1 MPQKGMKELDS
12 KAWRAFHKIGTSLL
26 PHLGRQITNHSGIS
40 GAEYVV
46 LVALSESSLPN
57 MNLNRLARVLG
68 WEISRMSHQVS
79 RMEEAGLIKK
89 SRNADDSRCF
99 DVSITAKGRKI
110 AEAAIPLQSKEIN
123 HCFSQVLT
131 QAQMKALIEISEA
144 ISNHM
149 KENHPLNK
157 KENTND
163 ALTQRS

>member
-1 MPQKGMKELDS
+1 VAQKGMKDLDS

-46 LVALSESSLPN
+46 LVALSELTVPSV
-57 MNLNRLARVLG
+57 NLNRLATGLG

-79 RMEEAGLIKK
+79 RMDGAGLVRKTK
-89 SRNADDSRCF
+89 NLEDSRCF

-110 AEAAIPLQSKEIN
+110 AEDAIPLQSIEIN
-123 HCFSQVLT
+123 HCFSEVLT
-131 QAQMKALIEISEA
+131 QAQMRAIIEISEA

-157 KENTND
+157 KVD
-163 ALTQRS
+163 K

>member
-1 MPQKGMKELDS
+1 MKDLDS

-46 LVALSESSLPN
+46 LVALSELLVPSV
-57 MNLNRLARVLG
+57 NLNRLATGLG

-79 RMEEAGLIKK
+79 RMDEAGLVKK
-89 SRNADDSRCF
+89 TKNLEDSRCF

-131 QAQMKALIEISEA
+131 QAQMKSLIEISEA

-157 KENTND
+157 KVD
-163 ALTQRS
+163 K